1 MYNIRQFKPVLYALL
16 LVGVT
21 GFALA
26 AQSPGLWVLGVAGI
40 LLNLWLV
47 ATDRFVPMPR
57 LLANVVTL
65 AATLY
70 SARSML
76 TSGGAAVMVIGQFLV
91 LLHLIKLWEQR
102 ANRDFAQ
109 LLILSLL
116 LMVAAAINTA
126 SLLFGLLF
134 VSYLFLSLYCC
145 LLFHLKVE
153 TDSARAALALPE
165 EKVGPERLRQDQRY
179 LSRSMRRLTGFV
191 SLVSIVLAVAVFLFF
206 PRGSGASMLSP
217 FQFRPAQALT
227 GFSDQV
233 DFQKVAQITQNA
245 EIMAYVRVWKN
256 EEPVRGG
263 QTLLLRGAT
272 LEYYTGDDDK
282 SDGRWQWKRQ
292 KRRTPAGDQ
301 GVTLIPAGETM
312 DIVSPAAEGH
322 DRWRQVVTLRPTGT
336 PTLFALPGVISFT
349 PLKRTV
355 ELRAS
360 RARAAVLQTSLPLQQ
375 PLEYEV
381 VSLGTMEGP
390 EFARGENLPPSS
402 QINDRVRQYALR
414 PDVSGADAAGAPL
427 AAGRPRNQLGPHALD
442 AEVAANIERHLQTQF
457 SYTLDLT
464 DARKII
470 EGQDPLVAFLY
481 DLKRGHCEYFAGAMA
496 LMCQSLGMQAR
507 VVTGFK
513 CDEYN
518 DFSGYYMVRQSHAHA
533 WVEVKT
539 QGGWKTYDPTSGNEV
554 GRTRVTFWQR
564 MKHLFNYMEFSYGN
578 SVIAYDNQNQENLVN
593 AMETKMTNTIYRGAG
608 VFDRLREWLN
618 SDQFDYMTSHL
629 VFVMVGLIL
638 LTLVGFVGV
647 FLWEKWRLRRRA
659 ARIGLEALPPDE
671 RLRLAR
677 QLGFYDDLLQL
688 LARHQITRPRHLTPL
703 EFSRSLAFLPAG
715 AYETVHRLTELFY
728 RVRFGKAEL
737 DAGQRKRLAT
747 TIGRLA
753 DDLGPNAARG

>member
-1 MYNIRQFKPVLYALL
+1 MYNIQQFKPVLYVLL
-16 LVGVT
+16 MVGVT

-26 AQSPGLWVLGVAGI
+26 AQSPGLWVLGAAGI
-40 LLNLWLV
+40 GLNAWLV
-47 ATDRFVPMPR
+47 ATGRFVPMPR
-57 LLANVVTL
+57 LLANIVTL

-70 SARSML
+70 SARTML

-91 LLHLIKLWEQR
+91 LLHLVKLWEQR
-102 ANRDFAQ
+102 ANRDYAQ

-126 SLLFGLLF
+126 SLLFGVLF

-153 TDSARAALALPE
+153 TDSARVALALPE

-191 SLVSIVLAVAVFLFF
+191 SLVSILLAVAVFLFF
-206 PRGSGASMLSP
+206 PRGSGANMLSP
-217 FQFRPAQALT
+217 FQFRPTQALT

-245 EIMAYVRVWKN
+245 EIMAYVSIWKN
-256 EEPVRGG
+256 EQPWGG
-263 QTLLLRGAT
+263 AQTIFLRGTT
-272 LEYYTGDDDK
+272 LEHYTGDDDK
-282 SDGRWQWKRQ
+282 AGRWQWTRR
-292 KRRTPAGDQ
+292 KRRYNQ
-301 GVTLIPAGETM
+301 GEGVVLIPPGETYPV
-312 DIVSPAAEGH
+312 VSTPPQGA
-322 DRWRQVVTLRPTGT
+322 DLWRQVFMLKPTGT
-336 PTLFALPGVISFT
+336 TTLFSLPGAISFS
-349 PLKRTV
+349 PVKRTV
-355 ELRAS
+355 ELKVPR
-360 RARAAVLQTSLPLQQ
+360 RGEAVLQTSLPLQQ
-375 PLEYEV
+375 PLDYEV
-381 VSLGTMEGP
+381 VSLDSMEGP
-390 EFARGENLPPSS
+390 LFSRAPDQLPTSV
-402 QINDRVRQYALR
+402 INDRVRQYALR
-414 PDVSGADAAGAPL
+414 PDVSGTDAAGASL
-427 AAGRPRNQLGPHALD
+427 AAARPQRVPGPQPEDEAI
-442 AEVAANIERHLQTQF
+442 AENIANHLKTQF

-518 DFSGYYMVRQSHAHA
+518 DFSDYYIVRQSHAHA

-539 QGGWKTYDPTSGNEV
+539 TRGWQRFDPTSGNESS
-554 GRTRVTFWQR
+554 GPARLTFWQR
-564 MKHLFNYMEFSYGN
+564 MKHLLNYMEYSYAN

-593 AMETKMTNTIYRGAG
+593 AMETRMTNTIYRGAG
-608 VFDRLREWLN
+608 VLDTLKGWLN
-618 SDQFDYMTSHL
+618 SDRLDYLTSHL
-629 VFVMVGLIL
+629 VFLMVGLIL
-638 LTLVGFVGV
+638 LALVGFVGMFV
-647 FLWEKWRLRRRA
+647 WEKWRLRRRA

-671 RLRLAR
+671 QLRLAR

-703 EFSRSLAFLPAG
+703 EFSRSLTFLPAS
-715 AYETVHRLTELFY
+715 AYETIHRLTELFY
-728 RVRFGKAEL
+728 RVRFGQAEL
-737 DAGQRKRLAT
+737 DGGQRKRLAT
-747 TIGRLA
+747 TLGRLA
-753 DDLGPNAARG
+753 GELSPAGLGRG